1 MSANSNSGNNGNN
14 GNNSS
19 NAPVIEAKRSGVY
32 RAPASVS
39 HVREQAKKIGLVW
52 LDLPLNAVSTQKQ
65 FLDVCARQLKLP
77 SYFGANWDALADCVR
92 DFNWLKGAGFVLHI
106 AGHGNFAKAA
116 PDDYQTALAVLTEA
130 AVFWKEKGTPFVVL
144 VDGAAELPSF

>member
-1 MSANSNSGNNGNN
+1 MSANSTNST
-14 GNNSS
+14 NSS

-32 RAPASVS
+32 RAATSVV
-39 HVREQAKKIGLVW
+39 HLREQAKKIGLVW
-52 LDLPLNAVSTQKQ
+52 LDLPLNAVSNKKQ

-77 SYFGANWDALADCVR
+77 AYFGANWDALADCVR

-116 PDDYQTALAVLTEA
+116 PDDYQTALAVLAEA
-130 AVFWKEKGTPFVVL
+130 ALFWKEKGTPFVVL
-144 VDGAAELPSF
+144 VDGAAELPAF